1 MEKKN
6 SAIGKKTDFPA
17 ILRPVFCALT
27 LIFSVFLFYHL
38 YFNLIS
44 QLYYQR
50 ANTLIYKGYYGLAT
64 NSLNKALRF
73 SPDNYRIFKKLGMA
87 HSKIGRLTPM
97 QKKAF
102 SHFTQAKDYCLE
114 AYRLNPIDSEISYA
128 LARQEM
134 FLEKL
139 YRHIFP
145 ENKENPYEALPYF
158 KKAIQLWPNC
168 MVYNYALARYFYYHK
183 DTNEFLSVISTLF
196 MVYPPAYKY
205 LKNDSLW
212 SPKARKAAQ
221 KGLEQAIEKGILRRK
236 AHKSLSFLFAEEGK
250 WANAISHYRETLPY
264 HGSDKNAVNYIHLGH
279 LYLKNKELTNAGEYF
294 LKGLRLSRS
303 MEKNLETLY
312 NYYKNEGYTEE
323 LYLFL
328 DAVRGNFILSNK
340 IEILTARS
348 LINLKRFNKAKSILM
363 EVNQRKPIS
372 EAYYLLAKIARIEE
386 DWDKAELSAQ
396 KATVLE
402 ATKSRYHL
410 LFSQILKHFKKLERA
425 EKEAGLA
432 IRYSVKPYSWLFDN
446 RAWIRWEQKKHLMAA
461 KDWKTAIKLSPK
473 RASYYTRAAECY
485 VISGNFL
492 RALDYYK
499 KAEALDPE
507 NERYKKRYREIESYV
522 PVQPTAEHAEGA
534 KF

>member
-6 SAIGKKTDFPA
+6 SAIGRKTDFSA
-17 ILRPVFCALT
+17 ILRPAFCALT

-50 ANTLIYKGYYGLAT
+50 ANTLIYKGYYGLAI

-97 QKKAF
+97 HGKAL
-102 SHFTQAKDYCLE
+102 SHFTQAKDYYLE
-114 AYRLNPIDSEISYA
+114 AYMLNPIDSEISYG

-134 FLEKL
+134 ILEKL
-139 YRHIFP
+139 YRHMFP
-145 ENKENPYEALPYF
+145 ENKENPYDALPYL
-158 KKAIQLWPNC
+158 KRAIQLWPNC
-168 MVYNYALARYFYYHK
+168 MVYNYALARYFNYHK
-183 DTNEFLSVISTLF
+183 NTNEFLSVISTLF

-205 LKNDSLW
+205 LKNNSLW
-212 SPKARKAAQ
+212 SPRARKAAQ
-221 KGLEQAIEKGILRRK
+221 KGLGQAIKKGVLIRE
-236 AHKSLSFLFAEEGK
+236 AHKGMSSILAEEGN
-250 WANAISHYRETLPY
+250 WVGAISHFINTLPVQNY
-264 HGSDKNAVNYIHLGH
+264 KNTSEDYIYLGR
-279 LYLKNKELTNAGEYF
+279 LYLKNKELAKAREYF
-294 LKGLRLSRS
+294 LKGLELSRY
-303 MEKNLETLY
+303 MEKDLGTLY
-312 NYYKNEGYTEE
+312 NYYENEGYTEE
-323 LYLFL
+323 LYHFL
-328 DAVRGNFILSNK
+328 DTVRSSFILSNK
-340 IEILTARS
+340 IEVLAARS
-348 LINLKRFNKAKSILM
+348 LIKLKRFNKAKSILM
-363 EVNQRKPIS
+363 EVNHRKPVS

-386 DWDKAELSAQ
+386 DWDKAELAAQ

-410 LFSQILKHFKKLERA
+410 LFSQILKHLKKLERA

-446 RAWIRWEQKKHLMAA
+446 RAWIRWVKKKYLMAA
-461 KDWKTAIKLSPK
+461 RDWKTAIKLNPK

-485 VISGNFL
+485 VILGNFL

-499 KAEALDPE
+499 KAGELDPE

>member
-17 ILRPVFCALT
+17 ILRPAFCALT

-38 YFNLIS
+38 YFNLMS

-97 QKKAF
+97 QEKAF
-102 SHFTQAKDYCLE
+102 SHFTQAKDYYLE

-134 FLEKL
+134 ILEKL
-139 YRHIFP
+139 YRHMFP
-145 ENKENPYEALPYF
+145 ENKENPYDALPYL
-158 KKAIQLWPNC
+158 KRAIQLWPNC

-196 MVYPPAYKY
+196 MVYPPAYRY

-221 KGLEQAIEKGILRRK
+221 KGLEQAIEKGILIK
-236 AHKSLSFLFAEEGK
+236 EAHKSMSSILAEEGN
-250 WANAISHYRETLPY
+250 WVGAISHFINILPVQNY
-264 HGSDKNAVNYIHLGH
+264 KNTSKDYIRLGQ
-279 LYLKNKELTNAGEYF
+279 LYLKNKELAKAREYF
-294 LKGLRLSRS
+294 LKGLELSRY
-303 MEKNLETLY
+303 MEKDLGTLY
-312 NYYKNEGYTEE
+312 NYYENEGYTEE
-323 LYLFL
+323 LYHFL
-328 DAVRGNFILSNK
+328 DTVRSSFILSNK
-340 IEILTARS
+340 IEVLTARS
-348 LINLKRFNKAKSILM
+348 LIKLKRFNKAKSILM
-363 EVNQRKPIS
+363 EVNQKKPIS

-386 DWDKAELSAQ
+386 DWDKAELAAQ
-396 KATVLE
+396 KATVFE

-410 LFSQILKHFKKLERA
+410 LFSQILKHLKKLERA

-432 IRYSVKPYSWLFDN
+432 IRYSVKPYPWLFDN

-461 KDWKTAIKLSPK
+461 RDWKMAIKLSPK

-485 VISGNFL
+485 VILGNFL

-499 KAEALDPE
+499 KAGELDPE